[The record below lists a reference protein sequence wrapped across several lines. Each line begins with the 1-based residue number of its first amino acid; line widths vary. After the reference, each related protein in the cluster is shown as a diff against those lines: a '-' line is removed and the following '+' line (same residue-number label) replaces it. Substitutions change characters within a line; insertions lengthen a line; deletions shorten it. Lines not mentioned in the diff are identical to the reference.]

1 MNWNEQSIHGMHNH
15 TVEHLADALETH
27 IHKGLTGE
35 QVRQRLAQ
43 FGPNELK
50 EKPRAGF
57 LRLLAGQFNNFLILI
72 LIAAAAISFALGESV
87 DAAAI
92 LAIVILNAVL
102 GVVQE
107 SRAERALAALRKMAA
122 PNAAVI
128 RDGVQSTVPAG
139 DLVPGDIVL
148 LEAGNYVP
156 ADLRL
161 IESVNLRI
169 DESALTGESHPVQ
182 KDAQVVL
189 DKDIPVGDRA
199 NSAFTSSMIT
209 YGRGKGLVTT
219 TGMHTQIGM
228 IAQML
233 QSYEEEPTP
242 LQRRLDELGRSL
254 GMAALAICAAIFIL
268 GILRDTQPAMI
279 FSDGILA
286 YLRAHQ
292 VKIVDLFMTAVS
304 LAIAAV
310 PEGLPAV
317 VTICLALGMQRM
329 VKRHALI
336 RKLTAVET
344 LGCATV
350 ICSDKT
356 GTLTQNEMT
365 VVRGWVSG
373 REFDVEGGG
382 NIAVGSFRAGGKK
395 FQPAKNPDASL
406 LLRGAVLCNDARLE
420 ESGETEG
427 ERTWRMIGDP
437 TEGALVA
444 AALKAGLTRE
454 NLEREMPRSGEIP
467 FDSIRKRMTTIHP
480 DALRVGSGK
489 GGWVALMKGA
499 PDIVLGLCTGIR
511 ENGKELALTPAKRKA
526 ALEANQSMARGAL
539 RVLAVAYR
547 PLPRLPQSLD
557 PDRLEQKMIFVGLLG
572 MIDPPRPEIESAI
585 RVARDA
591 GLRTVMVTGDYPDTA
606 RAVAE
611 RIGLLGPGRRT
622 LAGSELDT
630 LSDEQLA
637 DLVGE
642 VDVYARV
649 SPQHKVKIVEALRS
663 RGHVVAMTGDGVND
677 APALKR
683 ADIGVAMGITGTDVS
698 KETADMVLTDD
709 NYASIVAAIEEGRV
723 IYANIRK
730 FVYYLISCN
739 IGELLIILL
748 SMLAG
753 LPLPL
758 RPIQLLWLN
767 LVTDGAPALALG
779 LEKAEPDIM
788 QRPPRPAK
796 EPVINREMLVGVAV
810 QAVVMTAAMMG
821 AFLYGLYRYPGNLA
835 GAQTVAFTAII
846 VSELLRAFPVRSERL
861 SIFQIGVFSNRWML
875 LAAGSSLL
883 LLLAVIYVPF
893 FDPIF
898 STVALGWQD
907 WLVLLPLAMASA
919 VAAELL
925 KWILRQRARKPVPA
939 LDLF

>member
-1 MNWNEQSIHGMHNH
+1 MNWNEQSTHGMHSR
-15 TVEHLADALETH
+15 TIEHLADALDTH
-27 IHKGLTGE
+27 IHKGLTGDQARE
-35 QVRQRLAQ
+35 RLVQ

-57 LRLLAGQFNNFLILI
+57 LRLLAGQFNNFLIII
-72 LIAAAAISFALGESV
+72 LIVAAAISFALGEEV

-107 SRAERALAALRKMAA
+107 SRAEQALAALRKMAA
-122 PNAAVI
+122 PSAVVI
-128 RDGVQSTVPAG
+128 RGGEQTTVPAR

-169 DESALTGESHPVQ
+169 DESALTGESQAVQ
-182 KDAQVVL
+182 KDAQVIL

-242 LQRRLDELGRSL
+242 LQRRLDELGRAL
-254 GMAALAICAAIFIL
+254 GVGALAICGAIFFL
-268 GILRDTQPAMI
+268 GILRDTQPGMI
-279 FSDGILA
+279 FSDGILV
-286 YLRAHQ
+286 YLKVHQ
-292 VKIVDLFMTAVS
+292 GKIVDLFMTAVS

-365 VVRGWVSG
+365 VVRGWAGG
-373 REFDVEGGG
+373 REFEVEGGS
-382 NIAVGSFRAGGKK
+382 NLAEGSFQAGGKK
-395 FQPAKNPDASL
+395 FQPSRDPDASL
-406 LLRGAVLCNDARLE
+406 LLRGAVLCNDAKVE
-420 ESGETEG
+420 ESGEAEG
-427 ERTWRMIGDP
+427 GRTWRMIGDP

-454 NLEREMPRSGEIP
+454 NLERETPRSGEIP

-480 DALRVGSGK
+480 GALRIAGSK
-489 GGWVALMKGA
+489 GGWVAWMKGA

-511 ENGKELALTPAKRKA
+511 ENGKESTLTPVKRKA

-547 PLPRLPQSLD
+547 PLAHLPDSLD

-572 MIDPPRPEIESAI
+572 MIDPPRPEIAGAI
-585 RVARDA
+585 RIARDA
-591 GLRTVMVTGDYPDTA
+591 GLRTVMVTGDYPETA

-611 RIGLLGPGRRT
+611 RIGLLGEGHRT
-622 LAGSELDT
+622 MPGSELDA
-630 LSDEQLA
+630 LSDEEIA
-637 DLVGE
+637 DLVDD

-810 QAVVMTAAMMG
+810 QAVVMTAAMLG
-821 AFLYGLYRYPGNLA
+821 AFLYGLHRYPENLA

-846 VSELLRAFPVRSERL
+846 MSELLRAFPVRSERL
-861 SIFQIGVFSNRWML
+861 SIFRIGVFSNRWML
-875 LAAGSSLL
+875 LAAGSSFL
-883 LLLAVIYVPF
+883 LLLAVVYVPF

-907 WLVLLPLAMASA
+907 WLVILPLAMLSA

-925 KWILRQRARKPVPA
+925 KWILRLRARTPRPA
-939 LDLF
+939 ANSS